1 VIQAPDDLGGCGV
14 QVVIPMA
21 NERLD
26 VSGSEI
32 GETVE
37 GSRPIKLLDKRMS
50 RDFVLA
56 VSRKLDWSD
65 RRNEQRNSEDGYSYL
80 EGCHRHRHD
89 VLVAFVTDQNRH
101 LSTFPFDTK

>member
-26 VSGSEI
+26 VSGNEIRASEI
-32 GETVE
+32 GEAVE
-37 GSRPIKLLDKRMS
+37 DSRPIKLLDKRMS

-56 VSRKLDWSD
+56 ASRK
-65 RRNEQRNSEDGYSYL
+65 
-80 EGCHRHRHD
+80 
-89 VLVAFVTDQNRH
+89 
-101 LSTFPFDTK
+101 KK